1 MMQPK
6 LEDKTALSRF
16 VANSFDTDRAKFIE
30 RFNRYMDPFFTNT
43 IAKIVV
49 CENIVATSFYLTQ
62 SKTLI
67 GLLITTAISIRT
79 DLDDIEI
86 YAINAET
93 ALNISWKDMGI
104 KEVRNCI
111 TRKNMEGI
119 GPAMTV
125 LNANITANED
135 ALTDQ
140 GMTQAKWDGLLAKV
154 EQVRLLNEKQNKME
168 SDKEEAVAENHQ
180 KFDDMWTVTMNICKA
195 GKAIFKGQVRANE
208 YTIATLLKRIR
219 HDGSSPDAIAQRKAE
234 QMAAMIGEW
243 NLTVKDFGLVD
254 SWIEDA
260 EVEIVGTDYKLP
272 TDDEGKVLVDLKE
285 GPYNVIIR
293 RATYEDVVI
302 GIVIKAGETTTTV
315 VELKGLV

>member
-1 MMQPK
+1 M
-6 LEDKTALSRF
+6 
-16 VANSFDTDRAKFIE
+16 
-30 RFNRYMDPFFTNT
+30 
-43 IAKIVV
+43 
-49 CENIVATSFYLTQ
+49 
-62 SKTLI
+62 
-67 GLLITTAISIRT
+67 
-79 DLDDIEI
+79 
-86 YAINAET
+86 
-93 ALNISWKDMGI
+93 NISWKDMGI

-125 LNANITANED
+125 LNANITGNED

-140 GMTQAKWDGLLAKV
+140 GMTQEKWDGLLAKV

-168 SDKEEAVAENHQ
+168 SDKEEAVAANHQ
-180 KFDDMWTVTMNICKA
+180 KFDDMWAVTMNICKA
-195 GKAIFKGQVRANE
+195 GKAIFKGQVRSNE

-243 NLTVKDFGLVD
+243 NLTVKDFGLED

-272 TDDEGKVLVDLKE
+272 TDDEGKLLVDLKE

>member
-1 MMQPK
+1 MQPK
-6 LEDKTALSRF
+6 FEDKTVISRF
-16 VANSFDTDRAKFIE
+16 VINSFDPDKPKFIE
-30 RFNRYMDPFFTNT
+30 RFTRYEDPFKTT
-43 IAKIVV
+43 AIALIVE

-62 SKTLI
+62 SKTVTS
-67 GLLITTAISIRT
+67 LLITTAISVRT
-79 DLDDIEI
+79 DLDDFEI
-86 YAINAET
+86 YAINAGV

-104 KEVRNCI
+104 KAVRDCI
-111 TRKNMEGI
+111 SRKNMEGI
-119 GPAMTV
+119 APAMTV

-168 SDKEEAVAENHQ
+168 GDKEEAVAANHQ
-180 KFDDMWTVTMNICKA
+180 KFDDMWAVTMNICRA

-254 SWIEDA
+254 SWVEDA

-272 TDDEGKVLVDLKE
+272 TDDEGKLLVDLKE
-285 GPYNVIIR
+285 GTYNVIIR

-302 GIVIKAGETTTTV
+302 SIVIKAGETTTTV
-315 VELKGLV
+315 VELKGLE